1 MQSHLQLYIYS
12 MQQTTV
18 TKANL
23 PVARPLELKITCS
36 EAIAVVILLVT
47 TTITDVI
54 LRLAHFSTFMSVFS
68 FHKFS
73 QILS

>member
-1 MQSHLQLYIYS
+1 
-12 MQQTTV
+12 MQQTTTV
-18 TKANL
+18 TKAIL
-23 PVARPLELKITCS
+23 PVARPYSCKITYS
-36 EAIAVVILLVT
+36 KAIAVVILLVT

-54 LRLAHFSTFMSVFS
+54 LRLAYFSTFMSVFS